1 MSIIK
6 SALVVLIALIIGAYF
21 VLDGQQYLSLELFQ
35 QYYQQQPL
43 IFALIYFVIYVLA
56 TSLSLPGAALL
67 TIMGGMIFGLW
78 VGVLLVSFASTL
90 GATAAFLMSR
100 FVLRDWVQAKFSNYL
115 TAVNAGVEKD
125 GALYLFSLRLI
136 PLFPFWIIN
145 LVMGLMPI
153 KVRTY
158 YWVSQLGMLAGTFV
172 FVNAGA
178 SLGAIDELSTAGIL
192 TPKVLLSFALL
203 AVFPFIAR
211 YFLAGLQQRKA
222 LTGFKRPKTFN
233 ANLLVIGA
241 GSAGLVS
248 AYIAATVRAKVMLV
262 EKASMGGDCLN
273 TGCVPS
279 KALIRAAKSVRDI
292 EKANNFGI
300 NVGVPE
306 VDFAAVMARVQ
317 DVISEIE
324 PHDSVERFTRLG
336 VDCVAGQAR
345 IISPW
350 QVEIDGRQVSAEK
363 IILATG
369 ASPIIPPIPGLADT
383 DPLTSENLWQLQTL
397 PKRLLIMG
405 GGAIGCEMAQAFQRL
420 GAQVILVDAMPQ
432 LLPREDADMVARVTK
447 TLLDEGVQ
455 IITNGEITAFTAQ
468 GPEHCAF
475 ISGSDGNQ
483 LTVEFNRVLVAVGR
497 RANTSGFGLE
507 ELGVATNDNGT
518 VAVDQFLRTSC
529 PTIFAAG
536 DVAGPY
542 QLTHAAGHQA
552 WFAGV
557 NALFGQFKKFAVDY
571 RVMPQVIFIDPQFAR
586 VGLNEL
592 EASEQGI
599 EVEVTVYDLS
609 DLDRAIA
616 DGDAN
621 GMVKVLT
628 AAGTDRILGAAIIGP
643 QAGEL
648 ITEYVT
654 AMKYNFGLNK
664 ILATIHSYPT
674 LSEANKYVAGE
685 WKRKHVPEWLLH
697 WVAKYY
703 RWKLGR

>member
-1 MSIIK
+1 MSITK
-6 SALVVLIALIIGAYF
+6 LALVILLGLLIVSYAAF
-21 VLDGQQYLSLELFQ
+21 DGQYYLSLGFFE

-43 IFALIYFVIYVLA
+43 LSALIYFIVYVLA

-67 TIMGGMIFGLW
+67 TIIGGMIFGLW

-90 GATAAFLMSR
+90 GATLAFLLSR
-100 FVLRDWVQAKFSNYL
+100 FILRNWVQTKFGSYL
-115 TAVNAGVEKD
+115 KAVNAGVEKD

-178 SLGAIDELSTAGIL
+178 TLAGVDELSAAEIL
-192 TPKVLLSFALL
+192 TPNVLLSFVLL

-211 YFLAGLQQRKA
+211 YFLASLHRRKA
-222 LTGFKRPKTFN
+222 LAGFKRPKKFD

-248 AYIAATVRAKVMLV
+248 AHIAATVKAKVILV
-262 EKASMGGDCLN
+262 EKSNMGGDCLN

-279 KALIRAAKSVRDI
+279 KALIRVAKSVKDI
-292 EKANNFGI
+292 EKARNFG
-300 NVGVPE
+300 VETGVPS
-306 VDFAAVMARVQ
+306 VNFAKVMERVQ
-317 DVISEIE
+317 AVIKQIE
-324 PHDSVERFTRLG
+324 PHDSVERFTDLG
-336 VDCVAGQAR
+336 VDCLLGEAR
-345 IISPW
+345 FVSPW
-350 QVEIDGRQVSAEK
+350 QVDVNGRLVSAEK
-363 IILATG
+363 IIVATG
-369 ASPIIPPIPGLADT
+369 ASPLIPPIEGLAEI

-397 PKRLLIMG
+397 PQRLLIMG
-405 GGAIGCEMAQAFQRL
+405 GGPIGCEMAQAFQRL
-420 GAQVILVDAMPQ
+420 GSEVTLVDAMPQ
-432 LLPREDADMVARVTK
+432 LLPKEDVDVVVRVTQ
-447 TLLDEGVQ
+447 TLKEEGVQ
-455 IITNGEITAFTAQ
+455 VITDCEITSFTAQ
-468 GPEHCAF
+468 GAEY
-475 ISGSDGNQ
+475 SVRLKGVDGKST
-483 LTVEFNRVLVAVGR
+483 TVEFDRMLVAVGR
-497 RANTSGFGLE
+497 RANTAGFGLE
-507 ELGVATNDNGT
+507 ALGVATNADGT
-518 VAVDQFLRTSC
+518 LSVDKYLRTSC
-529 PTIFAAG
+529 PTIFACG

-571 RVMPQVIFIDPQFAR
+571 RVMPQVIFTEPQLAR
-586 VGLNEL
+586 VGLNER
-592 EASEQGI
+592 EAAHQGI
-599 EVEVTVYDLS
+599 EVEVTTYDLS

-616 DGDAN
+616 DGDAR

-628 AAGTDRILGAAIIGP
+628 SKGSDRILGATILGP

-648 ITEYVT
+648 ITEFVT
-654 AMKYNFGLNK
+654 AMKHNLGLNK

-685 WKRKHVPEWLLH
+685 WKRKHVPERLLR
-697 WVAKYY
+697 WVEKYY
-703 RWKLGR
+703 RRKLGR

>member
-6 SALVVLIALIIGAYF
+6 SALVAVVGVLIAAYVVF
-21 VLDGQQYLSLELFQ
+21 DGQQYLSLDFFQ

-43 IFALIYFVIYVLA
+43 VFALIYFVIYVLA

-67 TIMGGMIFGLW
+67 TIMGGMVFGLW

-172 FVNAGA
+172 FVNAGV
-178 SLGAIDELSTAGIL
+178 SLGAIDELSAAGIL

-222 LTGFKRPKTFN
+222 LAGFKRPKTFD

-300 NVGVPE
+300 KVGVPE
-306 VDFAAVMARVQ
+306 VDFAAVMGRVK

-324 PHDSVERFTRLG
+324 PHDSEERFTRLG
-336 VDCVAGQAR
+336 VDCVAGQAQ

-350 QVEIDGRQVSAEK
+350 QVAIDGRQVSAEK

-383 DPLTSENLWQLQTL
+383 DPLTSETLWQLQTL

-432 LLPREDADMVARVTK
+432 LLPREDADMVARVTD
-447 TLLDEGVQ
+447 TLIDEGVQ
-455 IITNGEITAFTAQ
+455 IITNGEITEFSEQ
-468 GPEHCAF
+468 GPEHSAL
-475 ISGSDGNQ
+475 ISSSDGSQ

-518 VAVDQFLRTSC
+518 VTVDQFLRTSC

-592 EASEQGI
+592 EASEQEI
-599 EVEVTVYDLS
+599 DVEVTIYDLS

-628 AAGTDRILGAAIIGP
+628 AAGTDRILGATILGP

-654 AMKYNFGLNK
+654 AMKHNLGLNK

-685 WKRKHVPEWLLH
+685 WKRKHMPERLLH